1 MEEAIKQAFV
11 VGLGELNTSKAR
23 SQHGSIRKEQIEI
36 DKLVVIIFCCYW
48 CLRIQLVLGIA
59 EHNDPTID

>member
-36 DKLVVIIFCCYW
+36 DKLVIIVF
-48 CLRIQLVLGIA
+48 QLLLIPPHPASVGNGRA
-59 EHNDPTID
+59 